1 MPLYDFTVFREPSAL
16 VHVAMQAARQG
27 RDRECLEA
35 LVAVEREEWDAAAN
49 GSLVRGM
56 ETFFNGQGA
65 PSAGSAAPT
74 LNYIRT
80 SAQPAS
86 LLAVITAQQEHVPL

>member
-35 LVAVEREEWDAAAN
+35 LVAVEREEWDAAN
-49 GSLVRGM
+49 GSLVRDM
-56 ETFFNGQGA
+56 ERFFNGQGA

-80 SAQPAS
+80 SAQPVS
-86 LLAVITAQQEHVPL
+86 LLALITAQQEHVPL